1 MLRRLVTAGLGFAVV
16 VVAGLGVVGLAT
28 EEETGIPQG
37 VPGQHVPV
45 EGTEVRYLQAGAGPD
60 VLLVHGSP
68 GTVEDWETVFARLAA
83 HYRVTAF
90 DRLGHGYS
98 GGAKRPHTPAEN
110 ATLALGV
117 IRALGLR
124 DVVFVGHSYGGA
136 TALALALREPP
147 EVRAF
152 VVVGTRAYGP
162 ISVDPLFRVLAL
174 PVLGKGVAAALA
186 PLTGPGRV
194 EAGVRGA
201 FGPNADAIPADFV
214 ARRTLLWTR
223 PTVAVTLSQERTT
236 LSESLAAQS
245 PRYPTIRKP
254 LVVVCGEQDTNV
266 EDSRRLAREVPGA
279 RLVLLPNT
287 GHYVQYAR
295 PEVVVAA
302 VEDAA
307 GRTVPSGAP

>member
-68 GTVEDWETVFARLAA
+68 GTV
-83 HYRVTAF
+83 